1 MQKLSFLLIMM
12 LIYITACSTE
22 KEKVTL
28 EPGSETYVLAKDLST
43 IVPSVDPD
51 SNKVIISTDYFEIT
65 SGEVVDALYK
75 NFGPKAADL
84 KKMTADR
91 IKQILDMNAVKI
103 AEQKL
108 LLHAA
113 NEKGITVGEQILD
126 SLLHTQFDHVGGE
139 EVFMNFINKN
149 GISIDAV
156 RKDISNGYQ
165 VDLYLKSVMK
175 DEVPVDEEELKSR
188 YRRLIQ
194 KDRTATV
201 RHILLLTRGKSE
213 AEKKEIYKKMKGILA
228 RAKNGEDFA
237 QLAKKYS
244 EDSGSKDKGGL
255 YEDFERGTMVK
266 PFEEAAFTV
275 PVGEISD
282 IVETTYGYHILKIIN
297 RKSET
302 RGFDELKDDLQEEV
316 QKEKE
321 RDIFTAHVEK
331 LRGQANY
338 QKMSW

>member
-1 MQKLSFLLIMM
+1 MVLFLA
-12 LIYITACSTE
+12 ACSSE
-22 KEKVTL
+22 KDRVKL
-28 EPGSETYVLAKDLST
+28 EPGSETYVLAKDLSG
-43 IVPSVDPD
+43 IVSSVDPD

-84 KKMTADR
+84 KKMDGGR

-113 NEKGITVGEQILD
+113 EDKGITISQETVD
-126 SLLHTQFDHVGGE
+126 SLLQSQFDHVGGE
-139 EVFMNFINKN
+139 QVFMNFINKN
-149 GISIDAV
+149 GISIDV
-156 RKDISNGYQ
+156 VKKDISNGYL

-194 KDRTATV
+194 KDRQATV
-201 RHILLLTRGKSE
+201 RHILLLTQGKSE
-213 AEKKEIYKKMKGILA
+213 VEKKEIYKQMKAILA
-228 RAKNGEDFA
+228 RAKKGEDFA
-237 QLAKKYS
+237 QLAMTYS
-244 EDSGSKDKGGL
+244 EDKGSKAKGGL
-255 YEDFERGTMVK
+255 YENFERGAMVK

-282 IVETTYGYHILKIIN
+282 IVETTYGYHVLKIID
-297 RKSET
+297 RKGES
-302 RGFDELKDDLQEEV
+302 RSFDELKEELQREV
-316 QKEKE
+316 QREKE
-321 RDIFTAHVEK
+321 RDIYMAHVEK
-331 LRGQANY
+331 LREDANY
-338 QKMSW
+338 NKISW

>member
-1 MQKLSFLLIMM
+1 MQKISILLIIM
-12 LIYITACSTE
+12 LIFLTACQTE
-22 KEKVTL
+22 KDKVTL

-43 IVPSVDPD
+43 IAPSVDPD

-84 KKMTADR
+84 KKMEAGR
-91 IKQILDMNAVKI
+91 IKQIMDMNAVKI

-108 LLHAA
+108 LLQAA
-113 NEKGITVGEQILD
+113 EERGITVNEQTLD
-126 SLLHTQFDHVGGE
+126 SLLQTQFDHVGGE

-165 VDLYLKSVMK
+165 VDLYVKSVMN

-201 RHILLLTRGKSE
+201 RHILLLTQGKSE

-237 QLAKKYS
+237 KLAKTYS
-244 EDSGSKDKGGL
+244 EDQGSKEKGGL
-255 YEDFERGTMVK
+255 YENFERGVMVK

-282 IVETTYGYHILKIIN
+282 IVETTYGYHILKIIS
-297 RKSET
+297 RKSES
-302 RGFDELKDDLQEEV
+302 RSFDELKDDLQKEV

-321 RDIFTAHVEK
+321 RDIYMAHVEK
-331 LRGQANY
+331 LREQANY